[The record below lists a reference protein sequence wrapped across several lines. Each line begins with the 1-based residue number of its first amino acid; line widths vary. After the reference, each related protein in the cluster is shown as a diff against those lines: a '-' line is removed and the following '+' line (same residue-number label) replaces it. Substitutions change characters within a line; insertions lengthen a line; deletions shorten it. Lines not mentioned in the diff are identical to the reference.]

1 MAIDGARMWEI
12 IGCRSTRMSTDRNVK
27 LPREIWSRMSAAARA
42 EGKSVDALLEE
53 AALQLL
59 QVRDLRSF
67 VSQNRELAQQKGL
80 AEADIPRLIAEA
92 RREPPGR

>member
-1 MAIDGARMWEI
+1 
-12 IGCRSTRMSTDRNVK
+12 MSTDRNVR
-27 LPREIWSRMSAAARA
+27 LPSEIWSRMSEAAHA

-53 AALQLL
+53 AALHLL

-80 AEADIPRLIAEA
+80 TEADIPRLIAET
-92 RREPPGR
+92 RREPSRR